1 MNTKQLKD
9 GAKCKVIAGTHT
21 GKSGTIEDIH
31 TSKTGVMTVTV
42 RQKNDIRL
50 KTLAKNVEIL

>member
-31 TSKTGVMTVTV
+31 ASKTGVMTVTV